1 MADGVAWLA
10 RAGPDVRQA
19 QAKGQSLSLASSALP
34 RPARSI
40 PRGFFCSGGSR
51 IRPLVRAPWHRFMR
65 GEGFPLRHGWR
76 WCCAFLRAMAGGG
89 GANQRAPWHLE
100 MRGAKRK
107 LPILA
112 PSVAPFPTRGFR
124 RRPNLFWLRA
134 ESSRGRGIR
143 RAPLERAPTIF
154 PGNREPIALAIGGTA
169 FRRASVT
176 LRSLPAWGSRP
187 PQKPISL
194 KRPTK
199 RQRSNPYGNQDR
211 TPFDG

>member
-1 MADGVAWLA
+1 MA

-19 QAKGQSLSLASSALP
+19 QAKGQSLASPPCPA
-34 RPARSI
+34 RPARSM
-40 PRGFFCSGGSR
+40 PRGAFSCSGGSR
-51 IRPLVRAPWHRFMR
+51 IRPACSRAPWHRFMR

-76 WCCAFLRAMAGGG
+76 WRCRFSARWRGGRWRKSARAVASR
-89 GANQRAPWHLE
+89 NE
-100 MRGAKRK
+100 RGQAKAC
-107 LPILA
+107 LSLA

-124 RRPNLFWLRA
+124 RRPSLSAPRGVVARA
-134 ESSRGRGIR
+134 RIQK
-143 RAPLERAPTIF
+143 APLERAPTIF